1 VADEKQYVSMLDLKK
16 DTEELLELNPEAD
29 ANAML
34 PPIPAGRYLASFQ
47 FLQKNPEKRWVPG
60 IWPKSGLNQQKVY
73 YTGISAT
80 LYNTPEGLYDNRQV
94 RDNLISTFIQRNT
107 GTCSIQGLL
116 QCIGVPL
123 PPTCKTRA
131 QLCGLLNETLEA
143 GDATGEIEVEWE
155 AAENLSEE
163 ERDVLKAAGKKSFRL
178 QGMKRFPIDPA
189 NNTKHIPVIN
199 HLGTDY
205 RAVNI
210 IARYITA
217 GANSATVVE
226 EQAPVAAPVRRTV
239 PQAPR
244 APQGERQTITANDIG
259 KLPASIVTQANGA
272 MQGPP
277 VPPSAQ
283 APRTP
288 QGPRQVPRAP
298 QTPTR
303 PV

>member
-1 VADEKQYVSMLDLKK
+1 MADEKQYVSMLDLQN
-16 DTEELLELNPEAD
+16 DTDELLAFNPEAD

-47 FLQKNPEKRWVPG
+47 FLEEDPEKRWVPG
-60 IWPKSGLNQQKVY
+60 LWGKKDGQQKVY
-73 YTGISAT
+73 YTGIAAT
-80 LYNTPEGLYDNRQV
+80 IYNTPEGLYDNRQV

-116 QCIGVPL
+116 QCIGVPI

-131 QLCGLLNETLEA
+131 QLCGLLNETLGA

-163 ERDVLKAAGKKSFRL
+163 ERDSLKAAGRKPFRL
-178 QGMKRFPIDPA
+178 QGMKRFPVDPA
-189 NNTKHIPVIN
+189 DNTKHIPVIN

-205 RAVNI
+205 RAFNT

-217 GANSATVVE
+217 SANNAPVVE
-226 EQAPVAAPVRRTV
+226 EQAPVAAPVRRTAPQV
-239 PQAPR
+239 VRASQPAQAAPQA
-244 APQGERQTITANDIG
+244 Q
-259 KLPASIVTQANGA
+259 ASANGA
-272 MQGPP
+272 VQGPP

-283 APRTP
+283 APRAP
-288 QGPRQVPRAP
+288 QGPRQAPRSPQPPRAA
-298 QTPTR
+298 
-303 PV
+303 